1 MRRFGIESG
10 GGRCDNADVLNMRTG
25 WSIGVCLVWGTLLLA
40 AGAVWAQQAGVG
52 PRLSRSDLPV
62 APVTSKD
69 GSVVVCAPL
78 SKMGYRA
85 PILVFVD
92 RTRGE
97 LARTTR
103 MKFGSPSCPVVV
115 QIGGKSDGDTR
126 VLAARVSDPEGGGV
140 RERIEL
146 PDPEAADLGKFR
158 RAICVALLR
167 AWMAEAGGTRETM
180 KEVPVWLI
188 DGLVRHMGR
197 ETRQQDVDR
206 TLLLWSRA
214 CLPPA
219 AELFAAE
226 SAAASREPALAAV
239 LAGWFLEKRSDE
251 GNPFEALLSGAAK
264 GCGWSPAVA
273 GRLLAGTED
282 PAAFDGALDLWL
294 EGLGRT
300 VVKPGLT
307 SEGILRRFRSR
318 LLLYPAFYG
327 TTWGNNRPCITFYEA
342 IPRADEPEVRR
353 CAAAQ
358 TGLVKLAA
366 AGRDGMLLAAS
377 EAYIGFL
384 EALASGAKQGELS
397 RLLREAEGMRKEL
410 ERRTAKGIILRRTTG
425 E

>member
-1 MRRFGIESG
+1 MF
-10 GGRCDNADVLNMRTG
+10 
-25 WSIGVCLVWGTLLLA
+25 
-40 AGAVWAQQAGVG
+40 
-52 PRLSRSDLPV
+52 
-62 APVTSKD
+62 
-69 GSVVVCAPL
+69 
-78 SKMGYRA
+78 
-85 PILVFVD
+85 
-92 RTRGE
+92 
-97 LARTTR
+97 
-103 MKFGSPSCPVVV
+103 
-115 QIGGKSDGDTR
+115 
-126 VLAARVSDPEGGGV
+126 AARVTDPDGGGV
-140 RERIEL
+140 RERIDL

-167 AWMAEAGGTRETM
+167 AWMVEAGGTRETM

-226 SAAASREPALAAV
+226 SVAASREPALAAV
-239 LAGWFLEKRSDE
+239 LAGWFLEKRSEE

-264 GCGWSPAVA
+264 GCDWSPAVA

-294 EGLGRT
+294 ESLGRT

-318 LLLYPAFYG
+318 LLLYPEFYD
-327 TTWGNNRPCITFYEA
+327 TTWGNSRPCITFYEA
-342 IPRADEPEVRR
+342 ILRADEPEVRR
-353 CAAAQ
+353 RAAAQ
-358 TGLVKLAA
+358 TGLVKVAA
-366 AGRDGMLLAAS
+366 AGRDGMLLATS

-384 EALASGAKQGELS
+384 EALARGAKQGELM
-397 RLLREAEGMRKEL
+397 RLLQEAEGMRKEL
-410 ERRTAKGIILRRTTG
+410 ERRTAKGIVLRRTTG

>member
-1 MRRFGIESG
+1 M
-10 GGRCDNADVLNMRTG
+10 NVRTG
-25 WSIGVCLVWGTLLLA
+25 WSIGVGPVWGGLLLLA
-40 AGAVWAQQAGVG
+40 AGAVWAQPAGVG
-52 PRLSRSDLPV
+52 PRLPQRDLPA

-69 GSVVVCAPL
+69 GSVVVGAPL

-85 PILVFVD
+85 PVLVFVD

-97 LARTTR
+97 LARATR
-103 MKFGSPSCPVVV
+103 MKFGSPSCPLVI

-126 VLAARVSDPEGGGV
+126 VFAARVADPDGGGV

-167 AWMAEAGGTRETM
+167 AWMAEAGGTRETV
-180 KEVPVWLI
+180 KDVPVWLI

-226 SAAASREPALAAV
+226 SAASREPALAAV
-239 LAGWFLEKRSDE
+239 LAGWFLEKRSDD

-264 GCGWSPAVA
+264 GCDWSPSVA
-273 GRLLAGTED
+273 GRLLAGTGD

-358 TGLVKLAA
+358 KGLVKVAA
-366 AGRDGMLLAAS
+366 AGRDGMLLATS
-377 EAYIGFL
+377 EAYVGFL
-384 EALASGAKQGELS
+384 EALARGAKQGELS

-410 ERRTAKGIILRRTTG
+410 ERRTAKGVILRQTTG